1 MAACLQVRHVRVR
14 TARGW
19 QAPHDVDAPV
29 VAIVGPADTG
39 KSMLLDSVA
48 FATGRDIEGFR
59 GVVDQHL
66 REVEVGIRTKSGS
79 YLLRRSRRN
88 SSVVEVI
95 DESGTR
101 VGRFPV
107 KDGAE
112 PGQPSISHWLLQEV
126 DLDDAFSAVRLSS
139 GRTLD
144 FSTALLPYLYLNQ
157 WDIDRHIIQP
167 SRLDDLRY
175 RVLRLVL
182 NLTTADYE
190 RLSAEIKDTEAEI
203 AKRRRWVREIAGFL
217 DDSKDTRGETVQEE
231 IRVLRLK
238 EAGARDWLNR
248 VDNKVV
254 TATAA
259 AERERQL
266 NRAAREEVTDAEMAL
281 DAARRRHRIATGKVD
296 ELESALRE
304 LNSQEEAAARISVG
318 PHPAELFCRNC
329 GTGLA
334 DRLPPPGQCYVC
346 LGPLPPHRR
355 EAERLR
361 LEANLVAASEQAGK
375 LSGEVA
381 VAAERAEEAFDKAQS
396 VAQQLDQRTRESV
409 SPYVN
414 TIAHATAEVA
424 RIQQELSSLDR
435 IQDAHNRLG
444 QRLDEINELE
454 KGLVER
460 RHRLVLDS
468 AQVRLLKD
476 VLDHLN
482 DLFRSIVLGIDLP
495 DSTGEARL
503 DAESLLPI
511 VDEQPFHMRGGGAR
525 AAVSIAYSLALLT
538 YVREQ
543 EDAKL
548 PAFLMVDSP
557 QKNLGSNQEDK
568 ALSRRVYARFID
580 YMSELDEGYRRRPFQ
595 VIIVDNDIPAEIRR
609 RIKVVDFSRGNGFI
623 RDLESL
629 KISAPA
635 QMSIEDIDPAD

>member
-1 MAACLQVRHVRVR
+1 
-14 TARGW
+14 
-19 QAPHDVDAPV
+19 
-29 VAIVGPADTG
+29 
-39 KSMLLDSVA
+39 
-48 FATGRDIEGFR
+48 
-59 GVVDQHL
+59 
-66 REVEVGIRTKSGS
+66 
-79 YLLRRSRRN
+79 
-88 SSVVEVI
+88 
-95 DESGTR
+95 
-101 VGRFPV
+101 V

-126 DLDDAFSAVRLSS
+126 GLDDAFSAVRLLG

-144 FSTALLPYLYLNQ
+144 FPTALLPYLYLNQ

-167 SRLDDLRY
+167 PRLDDLRY
-175 RVLRLVL
+175 RVLRLLL

-203 AKRRRWVREIAGFL
+203 AKQRRWVREIAGFL
-217 DDSKDTRGETVQEE
+217 DDSKGTRGEAVQEE
-231 IRVLRLK
+231 IRALRVQ
-238 EAGARDWLNR
+238 EADARGWLHR
-248 VDNKVV
+248 VNKKAVA
-254 TATAA
+254 ATAA

-266 NRAAREEVTDAEMAL
+266 VRAAREEVTDAEMLL
-281 DAARRRHRIATGKVD
+281 DAVRKRQRSAMAKVD
-296 ELESALRE
+296 ELEGALLE
-304 LNSQEEAAARISVG
+304 LNSQEEAATRISVG
-318 PHPAELFCRNC
+318 PHPPEMFCRNC

-334 DRLPPPGQCYVC
+334 DRVPPPGQCHVC

-355 EAERLR
+355 EAERIR
-361 LEANLVAASEQAGK
+361 LKANLDAAREQAGK
-375 LSGEVA
+375 LSGEVTK
-381 VAAERAEEAFDKAQS
+381 AAEDAQQAFDKSQS
-396 VAQQLDQRTRESV
+396 VAQELDRRARESV
-409 SPYVN
+409 APYVD
-414 TIAHATAEVA
+414 TIAHATAELA

-435 IQDAHNRLG
+435 IQGAHNRLG
-444 QRLDEINELE
+444 QRLDEITELE
-454 KGLVER
+454 KIQAER

-476 VLDHLN
+476 VLAELN

-495 DSTGEARL
+495 DSTGQARL

-525 AAVSIAYSLALLT
+525 AAVSVAYSLALLT

-580 YMSELDEGYRRRPFQ
+580 YMSELDGGYLLRPFQ
-595 VIIVDNDIPAEIRR
+595 VIIVDNDIPADIRR
-609 RIKVVDFSRGNGFI
+609 RIKVVDFSRGKGFI

-629 KISAPA
+629 KALVPM
-635 QMSIEDIDPAD
+635 QMSIEDIEDIEHAD